1 MASALDGFAH
11 EVSQS
16 ERVFIVRDKRGVPAP
31 VAPGGRRALPA
42 WSSRERV
49 ERIIAK
55 DGEFAG
61 FAAEELRWEEF
72 RDTWIPRCEKNGWLV
87 GINWA
92 GEGAIGIDV
101 EPAEVA
107 TAVEQKFEE
116 EQARMVLETSRLW
129 LREFASGDLEALAEI
144 YADPATSMW
153 LGDGSPRDREATKR
167 ELERYSVLYRDR
179 GFGPWAVI
187 LKGSG
192 ELAGHCGLQELEDA
206 PTPALTY
213 AIGAKFRGRGLATEA
228 ARAALHYG
236 LEKLKLE
243 KIVAVAQL
251 ANVGSIAVMKKI
263 GMRLVGEETHYGK
276 AVMVYAATRGAKPSG
291 QW

>member
-1 MASALDGFAH
+1 MASALDAFAH

-16 ERVFIVRDKRGVPAP
+16 ERVYIVRDRRGVPAP
-31 VAPGGRRALPA
+31 IAPGGRRALPC

-49 ERIIAK
+49 ERIIGK

-61 FAAEELRWEEF
+61 FAAEELRWEDF
-72 RDTWIPRCEKNGWLV
+72 RDTWIPKCEKNNWLV

-92 GEGAIGIDV
+92 GEGAVGIDV
-101 EPAEVA
+101 EPPEVV

-129 LREFASGDLEALAEI
+129 LREFTAGDLEALAAI

-153 LGDGSPRDREATKR
+153 LGDGTPRDREATKR
-167 ELERYSVLYRDR
+167 ELERFQVLYRDR

-187 LKGSG
+187 LKETG
-192 ELAGHCGLQELEDA
+192 ELAGHCGLQELEDSPA
-206 PTPALTY
+206 VALTY
-213 AIGAKFRGRGLATEA
+213 AIGSKWRGKGLATES
-228 ARAALHYG
+228 ARAALQYG
-236 LEKLKLE
+236 LEKLKIDR
-243 KIVAVAQL
+243 IVAVAQL
-251 ANVGSIAVMKKI
+251 ANVQSIAVMKKI

-276 AVMVYAATRGAKPSG
+276 SVMVYAATRGAKPTA
-291 QW
+291 